1 MSKKGFIFNIQRF
14 SLHDGPGIRTT
25 IFFKGCPLK
34 CLWCQNPEGL
44 SISNEIFQ
52 YSAKCIGCKS
62 CLESCPEG
70 AISFDG
76 QDVVIDRHI
85 CKLCMICADNCPT
98 GALEALG
105 MKMTIKEITDETLKD
120 RVIFEESGGGVTLSG
135 GEPLMQL
142 DFVTELL
149 KTMKELNIN
158 TAVETSGFVSMEALK
173 KVSPWTDLFLY
184 DLKLLDPERSK
195 EYTGISSKTIIDNLK
210 YLAQNGSQ
218 LIIRMPLVPGI
229 NDHHDHLRLMA
240 VTLKENVINEL
251 ELIPYHS
258 LGANKYRGLNME
270 YQLQELEPPSKKQ
283 MAVARDIFLSEGIS
297 TISEV

>member
-105 MKMTIKEITDETLKD
+105 MEMTIKEITDETLKD

-240 VTLKENVINEL
+240 VTLKENGINEL

>member
-1 MSKKGFIFNIQRF
+1 LSKKGFIFNIQRF

-76 QDVVIDRHI
+76 QDVFIDRHI

-105 MKMTIKEITDETLKD
+105 MEMTIKEITDETLKD

-229 NDHHDHLRLMA
+229 TDHRDHLRLMA
-240 VTLKENVINEL
+240 VTLKEYGINEL